1 MGVIIIAAVVI
12 VIIIII
18 IINIWINQTI
28 QLSPIPIQ

>member
-1 MGVIIIAAVVI
+1 MGVIIMAAAVI
-12 VIIIII
+12 VIII